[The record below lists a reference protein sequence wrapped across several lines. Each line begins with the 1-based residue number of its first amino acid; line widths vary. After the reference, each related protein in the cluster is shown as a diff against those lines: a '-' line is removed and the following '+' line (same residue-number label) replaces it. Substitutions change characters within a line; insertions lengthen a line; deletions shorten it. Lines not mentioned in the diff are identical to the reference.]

1 MNDEANSSPWKE
13 KDVSLQDIVI
23 SNSWALQAIL
33 EYLDQKDPGARDH
46 IWQLYLRMKELSETT
61 TKPADDVPPNNE
73 DTEGLRDY

>member
-1 MNDEANSSPWKE
+1 MNDETNFSPWEE

-46 IWQLYLRMKELSETT
+46 IWQLYLRMKELSESTK
-61 TKPADDVPPNNE
+61 KPADDVPPNNE
-73 DTEGLRDY
+73 DTEGLRDN